1 MAAGDDA
8 VDTRASL
15 LARLRDPADDA
26 SWRTFVDLYGP
37 IIVGYCRRLGL
48 QDADAADVAQ
58 DVLTGVVRSIRTFEY
73 DRERGRFRDWLRTV
87 VRNRVGR
94 FLKNEADQPDWAT
107 PRLDGLPASAQ
118 DGAWAEEFNTHV
130 LRAALNRIR
139 PHFEPTTWEAFCRA
153 WQEQRP
159 AATVAAELGLGV
171 DAVYVAK
178 SRVLKRLRAE
188 VTALADD
195 WPFPPDGPPTGSDL

>member
-8 VDTRASL
+8 VETRASL

-94 FLKNEADQPDWAT
+94 FLRDVAGQPAWANAQ
-107 PRLDGLPASAQ
+107 LDGLPAAAQ
-118 DGAWAEEFNTHV
+118 DGDWTEAFNTHI
-130 LRAALNRIR
+130 LRAALDRIR
-139 PHFEPTTWEAFCRA
+139 SHFEPATWEAFNRA

-159 AATVAAELGLGV
+159 AAAVAAELGMGV

-195 WPFPPDGPPTGSDL
+195 WPFPPEGPPAGSAL